1 MLVSVQKNQV
11 CWQGITCP
19 CATITPKQGETT
31 LGRPPGHEDNAP
43 AP

>member
-19 CATITPKQGETT
+19 CATITPKQGETN
-31 LGRPPGHEDNAP
+31 GRTGHEDNAP